1 VVAIFPIDGPALRR
15 WRPSLRGDSD
25 TPDIMAFYSAA
36 FSELGEDPT
45 IVEIGVAHGRSLLWA
60 ASELVR
66 TGRLRAQLWGVDPWR
81 FTAGP
86 VAGHSSMIFKHG
98 LMSLTQHGTDEEL
111 QLIHL
116 LRLPSLRAAGL
127 FPPASVDLVMIDGDH
142 SEGACADD
150 IAWWCERVKTGGI
163 LAGHDYTDRWPS
175 VKAAVDSAFGG
186 RAAVCGSVWIAPPT
200 VNVRRDRAR

>member
-1 VVAIFPIDGPALRR
+1 VVAVFPIDGPALTR
-15 WRPSLRGDSD
+15 WRPSLRGDPN
-25 TPDIMAFYSAA
+25 THDIMAFYSAA
-36 FSELGEDPT
+36 IAELGEDPT

-98 LMSLTQHGTDEEL
+98 LMSLTEHGSDQEL

-116 LRLPSLRAAGL
+116 VRLPSLRAAEL
-127 FPPASVDLVMIDGDH
+127 FRPGTVDLVMIDGDH
-142 SEGACADD
+142 SKQGCGDD
-150 IAWWCERVKTGGI
+150 IAWWSERVKTGGV

-175 VKAAVDSAFGG
+175 VKAAVDSSFGG
-186 RAAVCGSVWIAPPT
+186 RALICGSVWIAPSA
-200 VNVRRDRAR
+200 VNLRRD